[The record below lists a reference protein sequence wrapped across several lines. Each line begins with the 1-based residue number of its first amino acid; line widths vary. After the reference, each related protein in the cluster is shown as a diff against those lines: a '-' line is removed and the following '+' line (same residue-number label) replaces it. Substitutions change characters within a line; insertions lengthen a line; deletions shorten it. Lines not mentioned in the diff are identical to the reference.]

1 MKESGAGAN
10 RRNFMKSAA
19 AIGLL
24 GAVDARSALGESAQ
38 TAAEKA
44 PVEDQLQAPSGVAPG
59 GLLDQR
65 FPASYQASIPAAVK
79 VITDYFAALSQRDL
93 KGMAK
98 MCHFPFATFEGPT
111 VVVVKSAEDLVAK
124 APASMGTTLT
134 PVRWS
139 DHDSYLQPGCYD
151 IFAGM
156 EVLNSNPV
164 CANLALSYH
173 RYDGAGRLLLLCQ
186 GVYVVTNN
194 EGKWGIE
201 LMSTIFT
208 PGDIVGKVYPE
219 TREAGVRARIIHDI
233 GPNTNDSDAD
243 LYDYQY
249 GPRVEISPGGGGFFG
264 IRRPNEDPMASFH
277 TEGVKSRL
285 RVSEF
290 KSSDVSPDAALNIRM
305 SGGKL
310 NNPADVAKYKDDWA
324 WYRAMFRKAG
334 LGEIG
339 LIFGILPYTRVIH
352 AGVDKAHVFTGITR
366 YTCAGEAFNSQ
377 AEVDIVTWRKGR
389 WGCASTGARIMM
401 QDRVND
407 RANIRT

>member
-1 MKESGAGAN
+1 MKESDAITD
-10 RRNFMKSAA
+10 RRNFMKGAA
-19 AIGLL
+19 AVGLL
-24 GAVDARSALGESAQ
+24 GAVGAPAALGESAP
-38 TAAEKA
+38 TAAQQA
-44 PVEDQLQAPSGVAPG
+44 PVKDPLQAPAGITPG

-65 FPASYQASIPAAVK
+65 FPVSYRTSIPAAVN
-79 VITDYFAALSQRDL
+79 VMTDYFAALSQRDL
-93 KGMAK
+93 EGMAD

-111 VVVVKSAEDLVAK
+111 VVTVKSADDLMAK
-124 APASMGTTLT
+124 TPASMGTSLT
-134 PVRWS
+134 PARWS

-164 CANLALSYH
+164 CANLALSYD
-173 RYDGAGRLLLLCQ
+173 RYDSAGRRLLQCQ

-194 EGKWGIE
+194 DGKWGIE

-208 PGDIVGKVYPE
+208 PSDIVGKLYPD
-219 TREAGVRARIIHDI
+219 TIEAGIRARIIHDI

-249 GPRVEISPGGGGFFG
+249 GPRASVSAGGGGFFG

-285 RVSEF
+285 SVSDFEPGP
-290 KSSDVSPDAALNIRM
+290 SPDATLNVRQ
-305 SGGKL
+305 SGGNV

-324 WYRAMFRKAG
+324 WYRTMFGKAG
-334 LGEIG
+334 LGEVG

-366 YTCAGEAFNSQ
+366 YTCAGEAINSE
-377 AEVDIVTWRKGR
+377 AEIDIVTWRKGR

-407 RANIRT
+407 LPNIRT